1 LTSTRFLKLARD
13 RVKENYSLKVLNEL
27 KKDLIDDGKFSYSV
41 KVYHI
46 YKCLLADLLNIGTRT
61 ILHATLKAKARKV
74 VTKAKNK
81 KLTIQDARQSFY
93 FHLAS
98 SAEM

>member
-1 LTSTRFLKLARD
+1 
-13 RVKENYSLKVLNEL
+13 VLNEL
-27 KKDLIDDGKFSYSV
+27 KKDLIDNGKFSYSV
-41 KVYHI
+41 KV
-46 YKCLLADLLNIGTRT
+46 NIGTRS